1 MGRNSSLDGFIWEW
15 TYYLEER
22 GHCVLPPDGPA
33 PALQSR
39 NGNDRCYRWLLF
51 CSQTPTR
58 RLTAPERRMAQRQ
71 IDQCKS
77 TGEEGYIVVRFDLP
91 EPKVLIMPLAKAL
104 QARRLASDKGGIP
117 WMR

>member
-1 MGRNSSLDGFIWEW
+1 
-15 TYYLEER
+15 
-22 GHCVLPPDGPA
+22 
-33 PALQSR
+33 
-39 NGNDRCYRWLLF
+39 
-51 CSQTPTR
+51 
-58 RLTAPERRMAQRQ
+58 MAQRQ